1 MLPRVATV
9 ICCWPLRRAW
19 RSAFPSSPRTRRRE
33 QNRQRRNTSAR
44 RSLFDANLSVNA
56 NQSCATCRV
65 PEAGWTGPESAID
78 EHRAVYE
85 GSIPDA
91 FGDRKLPSAA
101 YATQSPILFMNRKG
115 LFTGGNFSDGR
126 ATGQRPLF
134 TDYPFDTLGIPQ
146 NPENAVHVS
155 NPSFVDPGLGGFL
168 ASRPEYAA
176 YADANRG
183 KHKVPTVRNVANG
196 LSDGI
201 TKAYGHNG

>member
-1 MLPRVATV
+1 M
-9 ICCWPLRRAW
+9 
-19 RSAFPSSPRTRRRE
+19 
-33 QNRQRRNTSAR
+33 RRNRHLLLAASACLAITVPVIAKDPA
-44 RSLFDANLSVNA
+44 SGTTQTLTPKEQLGKSIFFDENLSLNN
-56 NQSCATCRV
+56 NQSCATCHGL
-65 PEAGWTGPESAID
+65 EAGWTGPDSDINA
-78 EHRAVYE
+78 HGAVYE
-85 GSIPDA
+85 GSIPGA